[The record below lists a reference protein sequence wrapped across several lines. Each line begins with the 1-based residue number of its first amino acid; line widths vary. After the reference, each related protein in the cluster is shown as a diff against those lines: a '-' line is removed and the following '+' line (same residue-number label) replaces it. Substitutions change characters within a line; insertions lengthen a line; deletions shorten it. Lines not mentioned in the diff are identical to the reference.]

1 MRVSP
6 PRTEMILIH
15 LFRNLVL
22 YALLLQAHRHFQSEL
37 SLAFLTTAF
46 LLSLLFAVTTH
57 TTNLRFAP
65 ALLLALVMP
74 YLLRAICFA
83 LFHLIS
89 RIDPS
94 VQSDFL
100 FLGFDRDFFPA
111 LIPWIVVWAFNHL
124 ALQSLRFVVPEVL
137 INALLLSAV
146 FITEIGYRIKLYHP
160 TFFVLFLGLFVITE
174 AGILILTPRAGTLH
188 GGALMKG
195 GALMIGNISKRNFK
209 ALMLLV
215 FVLLVLLSLLSAVIL
230 GRYQEE
236 AKKTGGGLMEPTLFR
251 FDFSRYIKLESQIE
265 VSDDLVMLLRKDG
278 PRDTIL
284 LRRFV
289 LSEYD
294 RQKGFY
300 QSRTDRFERLPAIVS
315 DSPEDLQDPDYRE
328 RFPVKQEF
336 FLVNFDP
343 TSLVGMNYPVRV
355 VPLKNWDASSFLR
368 IYSVESKVSG
378 ASANDLNSAPRPVT
392 APDFRRFYT
401 NYGDDAQ
408 IRQLAEEITAR
419 QTTYFGKVRALES
432 YLQENYLYS
441 LRPGLAE
448 EGDQLKHFLLKS
460 RKGYCSY
467 FAFAMALM
475 ARSLGIPARVAVGFL
490 ADPSK
495 EVLNFYEI
503 RAYQAHAWVEVYFGE
518 LGWIE
523 FDPTSENLA
532 PDQDIRFLF
541 SFDFDHL
548 SSLIEEILD
557 HQQLLTEEIAE
568 TPSFT
573 SRLLRLG
580 EEIIRGA
587 SLLAR
592 FWYIT
597 LPVLYLLSLLTI
609 KYRFYGRYLLAKDK
623 RDKIKQLFQS
633 SLTIPYS
640 LGWIRGAGES
650 ILEYSVRCSE
660 KHALPLGPWTEHYLK
675 AVFDDR
681 YDQGDF
687 TKGMQLYREFAR
699 SLRRALP
706 LPVRFLAILNPVGSL
721 RRRE

>member
-1 MRVSP
+1 MHISP

-46 LLSLLFAVTTH
+46 LFSLLFAVITH
-57 TTNLRFAP
+57 FTELRFVP

-89 RIDPS
+89 RIEPS

-100 FLGFDRDFFPA
+100 FLGFDRDFYPA

-124 ALQSLRFVVPEVL
+124 ALKSLRFVVPEVL
-137 INALLLSAV
+137 INALLLAAV
-146 FITEIGYRIKLYHP
+146 FTTEVGYRIKLYHP
-160 TFFVLFLGLFVITE
+160 TLFVLFLGLFVITE
-174 AGILILTPRAGTLH
+174 AGILILTPRAGFLH
-188 GGALMKG
+188 GGAVR
-195 GALMIGNISKRNFK
+195 IK

-215 FVLLVLLSLLSAVIL
+215 FVLLLLLSLLSAVIL

-251 FDFSRYIKLESQIE
+251 FDFSRYIKLESRIE
-265 VSDDLVMLLRKDG
+265 VSDDLSRKG
-278 PRDTIL
+278 
-284 LRRFV
+284 
-289 LSEYD
+289 
-294 RQKGFY
+294 
-300 QSRTDRFERLPAIVS
+300 RFERMPVVVS
-315 DSPEDLQDPDYRE
+315 DTPEDLQDPDYRE
-328 RFPVKQEF
+328 RFPVKQEY

-355 VPLKNWDASSFLR
+355 APLKNWDASSFLR
-368 IYSVESKVSG
+368 IYRVKSKVSRASTKVLNG
-378 ASANDLNSAPRPVT
+378 APPPVM

-401 NYGDDAQ
+401 NYDDDDQ

-419 QTTYFGKVRALES
+419 QTTCFGKVRALES

-441 LRPGLAE
+441 LSPGLAE
-448 EGDQLKHFLLKS
+448 DGDQLKHFLLKS

-467 FAFAMALM
+467 FAFSMALM

-541 SFDFDHL
+541 RFDFDHL

-557 HQQLLTEEIAE
+557 HQQLLSEEIAE

-580 EEIIRGA
+580 EGIIRGA

-597 LPVLYLLSLLTI
+597 LAVLYILSLLTI
-609 KYRFYGRYLLAKDK
+609 KYSFYGRYLLAKDK
-623 RDKIKQLFQS
+623 RDKIKQLFRF

-640 LGWIRGAGES
+640 LGWVRGAGES
-650 ILEYSVRCSE
+650 LLEYSVRCSE

-687 TKGMQLYREFAR
+687 AEGMRLYREFAR
-699 SLRRALP
+699 SLKRALP
-706 LPVRFLAILNPVGSL
+706 LPVRFLAILNPLGSL

>member
-1 MRVSP
+1 MRISS
-6 PRTEMILIH
+6 RTQMILIH

-22 YALLLQAHRHFQSEL
+22 YALLLQAHRHFKSEL

-46 LLSLLFAVTTH
+46 FLSLLFAVITNTTD
-57 TTNLRFAP
+57 LRFLP
-65 ALLLALVMP
+65 ALLLALLMP
-74 YLLRAICFA
+74 LLLRAVCFA

-94 VQSDFL
+94 VESDFL
-100 FLGFDRDFFPA
+100 FLGFDRDFYPA

-124 ALQSLRFVVPEVL
+124 ALRSLRFVVPEVL

-160 TFFVLFLGLFVITE
+160 TFFVLFLGLFVFAE

-188 GGALMKG
+188 GGALE
-195 GALMIGNISKRNFK
+195 IGTISKRNLK
-209 ALMLLV
+209 ALLLLA
-215 FVLLVLLSLLSAVIL
+215 FVLLLLLSLLSAVIM

-278 PRDTIL
+278 PRDKIL

-294 RQKGFY
+294 QQKGFY
-300 QSRTDRFERLPAIVS
+300 QSRTSRFERLPVAVS

-328 RFPVKQEF
+328 RFPVKQEY

-378 ASANDLNSAPRPVT
+378 ASVKDLSGASLPVME
-392 APDFRRFYT
+392 ADFQRFYT
-401 NYGDDAQ
+401 NYGDDEQ
-408 IRQLAEEITAR
+408 IRQLAQEITAR
-419 QTTYFGKVRALES
+419 QGTYFGKARALES
-432 YLQENYLYS
+432 YLQDNYLYS

-448 EGDQLKHFLLKS
+448 EGDQLKHFLLES

-490 ADPSK
+490 ADPGK

-548 SSLIEEILD
+548 SSLIEEILG
-557 HQQLLTEEIAE
+557 HQHLLTEEIAE

-580 EEIIRGA
+580 EGFVRGA
-587 SLLAR
+587 GLLAR

-597 LPVLYLLSLLTI
+597 LPVLYLLILLTI

-623 RDKIKQLFQS
+623 RDKIRQLFRF

-640 LGWIRGAGES
+640 LGWVRGSGES
-650 ILEYSVRCSE
+650 LLEYSARCSE
-660 KHALPLGPWTEHYLK
+660 NHALPLGPWTEHYLK

-681 YDQGDF
+681 YDQRDF
-687 TKGMQLYREFAR
+687 TEGMGLYREFAR
-699 SLRRALP
+699 SLKRVLP
-706 LPVRFLAILNPVGSL
+706 LGVRFLAILNPLGSL
-721 RRRE
+721 RRQG

>member
-1 MRVSP
+1 
-6 PRTEMILIH
+6 
-15 LFRNLVL
+15 
-22 YALLLQAHRHFQSEL
+22 
-37 SLAFLTTAF
+37 
-46 LLSLLFAVTTH
+46 
-57 TTNLRFAP
+57 
-65 ALLLALVMP
+65 
-74 YLLRAICFA
+74 
-83 LFHLIS
+83 
-89 RIDPS
+89 
-94 VQSDFL
+94 
-100 FLGFDRDFFPA
+100 
-111 LIPWIVVWAFNHL
+111 
-124 ALQSLRFVVPEVL
+124 
-137 INALLLSAV
+137 
-146 FITEIGYRIKLYHP
+146 
-160 TFFVLFLGLFVITE
+160 
-174 AGILILTPRAGTLH
+174 
-188 GGALMKG
+188 
-195 GALMIGNISKRNFK
+195 
-209 ALMLLV
+209 
-215 FVLLVLLSLLSAVIL
+215 
-230 GRYQEE
+230 
-236 AKKTGGGLMEPTLFR
+236 MEPTLFR

-300 QSRTDRFERLPAIVS
+300 QSRTDRFERLPVIVS

-328 RFPVKQEF
+328 RFPVKQEY

-378 ASANDLNSAPRPVT
+378 ASANDLNRAPRPVM

-408 IRQLAEEITAR
+408 IRQLAEELTAR

-475 ARSLGIPARVAVGFL
+475 ARSLDIPARVAVGFL

-623 RDKIKQLFQS
+623 RDKIKQLFRS

-660 KHALPLGPWTEHYLK
+660 KHALPLGPWAEHYLK

-681 YDQGDF
+681 YDQGNF
-687 TKGMQLYREFAR
+687 AKGMQLYREFAR